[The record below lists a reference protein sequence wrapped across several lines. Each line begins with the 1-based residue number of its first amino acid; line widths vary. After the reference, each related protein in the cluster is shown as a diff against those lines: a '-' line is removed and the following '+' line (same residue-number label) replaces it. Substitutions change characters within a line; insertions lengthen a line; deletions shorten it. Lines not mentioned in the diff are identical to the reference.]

1 MYSKSLLTA
10 AAMMVSLWGCGACL
24 PSMPDLGQ
32 NSGEDEVTEDGI
44 DFENDPLGAL
54 SALGSLG
61 GELEKLQKDLESM
74 PETEAVSF
82 NELIEALP
90 DPPSGWEAEDAKG
103 ETNQMGDF
111 KMSTAS
117 RVYTSGEQ
125 RVKVSISDWAFRKIL
140 YMPFIMA
147 SKFSQESTEGYN
159 KGITIGEDTPGREE
173 HNTKQM
179 RGKRQVLLDKRYYI
193 EIDQRGGGPES
204 YEEWYGLVKKD
215 VLPTE

>member
-1 MYSKSLLTA
+1 
-10 AAMMVSLWGCGACL
+10 
-24 PSMPDLGQ
+24 MPDLSQ
-32 NSGEDEVTEDGI
+32 NDDDKVTDEGVDVEK
-44 DFENDPLGAL
+44 DPLGAFG
-54 SALGSLG
+54 AFGSLG
-61 GELEKLQKDLESM
+61 SDLQKLQKDLEEM

-82 NELIEALP
+82 NELIAALP
-90 DPPSGWEAEDAKG
+90 DPPSGWEAADPKG

-117 RVYTSGEQ
+117 RVYTMGDQ
-125 RVKVSISDWAFRKIL
+125 RVEVTINDWAYRKML
-140 YMPFIMA
+140 YLPFIMS

-179 RGKRQVLLDKRYYI
+179 RGKRQVLLDKRYFI
-193 EIDQRGGGPES
+193 EIDQRGGGPEV

-215 VLPTE
+215 ALPKAG